1 MRHTPCPKG
10 TYGLNCAFAARK
22 CARTMPNAT
31 AFLGNALLLPVGMDP
46 SEIICTLKLLS
57 SSEVVKIHV
66 RLAHTANFAH
76 TLVAV
81 RMMEPAIALQET
93 VAAPQ
98 GGWEDFVNNN
108 VQMTTGSLNA
118 GINVHVRTT
127 GFAIE

>member
-1 MRHTPCPKG
+1 MAHLRHTLSKG
-10 TYGLNCAFAARK
+10 YLWAQLCICGTQMCKNDAK
-22 CARTMPNAT
+22 CDRISRECTSSP
-31 AFLGNALLLPVGMDP
+31 G
-46 SEIICTLKLLS
+46 EIICTLKLLS

-66 RLAHTANFAH
+66 GLAHTANFAH

-108 VQMTTGSLNA
+108 VQMATGSLNA

-127 GFAIE
+127 GFPIE